1 MNRMIRDLSSAS
13 SDVRPLNPSR
23 RGFLGAA
30 AGALVLGFDLPGSKV
45 VAQGAAPVAKA
56 PNVSAFL
63 EIRADSAILLRSPF
77 IEGGQGISTAMAQI
91 VGEELD
97 ADPATF
103 VVECA
108 PPGSDYLLV
117 NGARF
122 TGGSF
127 SVRSSYATMRRVGA
141 SARQMLLQAAAA
153 RLRVPVASLTTEPGR
168 VRHTASNRSLPY
180 GELAADA
187 AKLPVPET
195 VALRAEN
202 DFRWIGKPFAR
213 LDARDKSTGK
223 VSYGIDLKVD
233 GMLQAAVQHAP
244 RRGLEPGAFANEAEV
259 KAMTGVHSIH
269 RLPGAV
275 AVVAERWWYARRAV
289 ETLKVAWTEPA
300 AGAPGV
306 VPANFSSEGRKA
318 QLAATP
324 GPGFNAEAVGDAT
337 SALGS
342 AARVVTASYDAPY
355 LVHGQLEPP
364 SAIARWNADGT
375 LDLWLPNQ
383 APEMFQAAAAKAA
396 GVTPD
401 KIKLHSPPLGGFFGR
416 HFVYPPANPFPQVI
430 QLAKAVGRPVKV
442 IWSREEEFFADAM
455 RPLGFAR
462 FKGGLDKDGIPI
474 AIEAEAVGDGP
485 LARWFGRKPETADSS
500 AVEGIADK
508 PYAIPH
514 RRVAHVLVEDP
525 NVLGFWRSVGH
536 SMNDFFYETFF
547 DELRR
552 CRPAGSLSAAAAL
565 ARRQAASQDAA
576 RGGRRSL
583 RRLEARALHRRG
595 RQQAGAR
602 RGDGLAV
609 RQRGRDHRR
618 GVAEGWRGA
627 RARRLGR
634 DRSRPHRQSGDH
646 RRAGQFGGC
655 ARAVVGA
662 AGGDRVR
669 RRHAPGAQLRCLSDP
684 AAGPHAARARPHR
697 RERRPDGRHR
707 RARPAGRAAGGRQRG
722 RGSDGTAHPQ
732 PAAVEGQVRRGGR
745 AYLKHP
751 CFHAAGA
758 LPLPVLHGERVGVRG
773 SRTVGVSGATD
784 S

>member
-1 MNRMIRDLSSAS
+1 MNRIIRDHSSTTSAG
-13 SDVRPLNPSR
+13 RPVNLSR

-30 AGALVLGFDLPGSKV
+30 AGALVLGFDLPGTKA

-56 PNVSAFL
+56 PNVAAFL
-63 EIRADSAILLRSPF
+63 EIRPDSTILLRSPF
-77 IEGGQGISTAMAQI
+77 IEGGQGISTALAQI

-108 PPGSDYLLV
+108 PPGADYLV
-117 NGARF
+117 VGGARF

-127 SVRSSYATMRRVGA
+127 SVRASYATMRRVGA

-153 RLRVPVASLTTEPGR
+153 RWRVPADSLSTEPGR
-168 VRHTASNRSLPY
+168 VRHAASNRTLAY

-195 VALRAEN
+195 VALRPEK

-244 RRGLEPGAFANEAEV
+244 RRGQEPGAFANESEV
-259 KAMTGVHSIH
+259 KAMPGVHSIH
-269 RLPGAV
+269 RLAGAV

-289 ETLKVAWTEPA
+289 ETLKVTWTEPA
-300 AGAPGV
+300 AGAQGV

-318 QLAATP
+318 QLAAMP
-324 GPGFNAEAVGDAT
+324 GPGFDAEKVGDVTAGL
-337 SALGS
+337 AG
-342 AARVVTASYDAPY
+342 AGRVITASYDAPY

-383 APEMFQAAAAKAA
+383 APEMFQAAAAKVA
-396 GVTPD
+396 GITPD
-401 KIKLHSPPLGGFFGR
+401 KVKLHSPPLGGFFGR

-442 IWSREEEFFADAM
+442 IWSREEEFSRDAM

-462 FKGGLDKDGIPI
+462 FKGGLDKDGIPV

-485 LARWFGRKPETADSS
+485 LARWFGRKPDTADSS
-500 AVEGIADK
+500 AVEGIAEK

-547 DELRR
+547 DELAD
-552 CRPAGSLSAAAAL
+552 AGRQDPYQLRLRLL
-565 ARRQAASQDAA
+565 ADKPRHKT
-576 RGGRRSL
+576 L
-583 RRLEARALHRRG
+583 LEAVGELSGGWKRGPFTAADGSKRA
-595 RQQAGAR
+595 
-602 RGDGLAV
+602 
-609 RQRGRDHRR
+609 R
-618 GVAEGWRGA
+618 GVAMASPFGSEVATIAEVSLKDGA
-627 RARRLGR
+627 VRVHDVWVAIDPGRIVNPAIIESQVNSAVALGLSSALLEEIVFVDGAPQARNFDAYPILPP
-634 DRSRPHRQSGDH
+634 DRMPRVHVRIVESG
-646 RRAGQFGGC
+646 APMGGIGEPGLPGVPPAVANAVAALTGQRVRSLPLSKVKFEE
-655 ARAVVGA
+655 A
-662 AGGDRVR
+662 AG
-669 RRHAPGAQLRCLSDP
+669 
-684 AAGPHAARARPHR
+684 
-697 RERRPDGRHR
+697 
-707 RARPAGRAAGGRQRG
+707 
-722 RGSDGTAHPQ
+722 
-732 PAAVEGQVRRGGR
+732 
-745 AYLKHP
+745 
-751 CFHAAGA
+751 
-758 LPLPVLHGERVGVRG
+758 
-773 SRTVGVSGATD
+773 RT
-784 S
+784 